1 MRTFTFP
8 LLTGALA
15 LAAACGGSSYGG
27 GTTNTPTEPTGT
39 PVMSATV
46 SVQNNFFEPASVL
59 LASGGTVTWNWVG
72 SGHSVTATGSPA
84 LPASTGALLKD
95 APFSLGPVVFATA
108 GTYQYYCTVHGAAGV
123 YGGGQMTGAIFVR

>member
-46 SVQNNFFEPASVL
+46 SVQNNFFDPASVL

-72 SGHSVTATGSPA
+72 SGHSVTSMGTPSFSP
-84 LPASTGALLKD
+84 S
-95 APFSLGPVVFATA
+95 APVSNAPHTLVVTFSTA
-108 GTYQYYCTVHGAAGV
+108 GDYDYYCTVHGVSNDPYNGAAP
-123 YGGGQMTGAIFVR
+123 MTGVIQVH